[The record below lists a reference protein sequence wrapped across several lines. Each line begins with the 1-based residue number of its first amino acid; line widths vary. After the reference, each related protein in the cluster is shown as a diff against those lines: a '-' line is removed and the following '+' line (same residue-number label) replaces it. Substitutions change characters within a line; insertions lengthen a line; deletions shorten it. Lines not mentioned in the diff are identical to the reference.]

1 MKVLHINQS
10 DIGSGAGIAGYRLH
24 QSLLNQGIHS
34 RQLVGTNLSHSEF
47 VDTIPH
53 NRLLEKVLGKV
64 TRPLGL
70 NYLNQQTHT
79 AVMSHEFYRE
89 ADILNFHNLH
99 NDYFNYCAI
108 DNLTSTKPAIY
119 TLHDMWAFTGHCSY
133 SYDCSRWQTGCGQ
146 CPYPNI
152 YPEIQ
157 QDHTHLEWRL
167 KNWIYS
173 RSNLTIV
180 TPSRWL
186 MQQAQQSMLRD
197 LPIHHI
203 PYGVDT
209 DIYQPRDRA
218 KCRELL
224 GIEPDQYVLMFGAA
238 SLSDKRK
245 GGDLLVQALSN
256 LPASLKPHLLLLM
269 LGQGSAAIADAC
281 GIPCLNLGYVDSD
294 SIKAIAFSAAD
305 LFLLPT
311 RADNLPLVLQESM
324 ACGTPMVS
332 FKIGG
337 VSDLVRPQE
346 TGYLATPE
354 DTDDFCHGIIQ
365 LLEDSTLRQTM
376 AHNCRMIAL
385 GEYQLQQQA
394 DRYTALYNA
403 ILA

>member
-1 MKVLHINQS
+1 
-10 DIGSGAGIAGYRLH
+10 
-24 QSLLNQGIHS
+24 
-34 RQLVGTNLSHSEF
+34 
-47 VDTIPH
+47 
-53 NRLLEKVLGKV
+53 
-64 TRPLGL
+64 
-70 NYLNQQTHT
+70 
-79 AVMSHEFYRE
+79 
-89 ADILNFHNLH
+89 
-99 NDYFNYCAI
+99 
-108 DNLTSTKPAIY
+108 
-119 TLHDMWAFTGHCSY
+119 
-133 SYDCSRWQTGCGQ
+133 
-146 CPYPNI
+146 
-152 YPEIQ
+152 
-157 QDHTHLEWRL
+157 
-167 KNWIYS
+167 
-173 RSNLTIV
+173 
-180 TPSRWL
+180 
-186 MQQAQQSMLRD
+186 
-197 LPIHHI
+197 
-203 PYGVDT
+203 
-209 DIYQPRDRA
+209 
-218 KCRELL
+218 
-224 GIEPDQYVLMFGAA
+224 MFGAA

>member
-203 PYGVDT
+203 PYGVD
-209 DIYQPRDRA
+209 
-218 KCRELL
+218 
-224 GIEPDQYVLMFGAA
+224 M
-238 SLSDKRK
+238 S
-245 GGDLLVQALSN
+245 
-256 LPASLKPHLLLLM
+256 
-269 LGQGSAAIADAC
+269 
-281 GIPCLNLGYVDSD
+281 
-294 SIKAIAFSAAD
+294 
-305 LFLLPT
+305 
-311 RADNLPLVLQESM
+311 
-324 ACGTPMVS
+324 
-332 FKIGG
+332 
-337 VSDLVRPQE
+337 
-346 TGYLATPE
+346 
-354 DTDDFCHGIIQ
+354 
-365 LLEDSTLRQTM
+365 
-376 AHNCRMIAL
+376 
-385 GEYQLQQQA
+385 
-394 DRYTALYNA
+394 
-403 ILA
+403 